1 MVKAKEDKYAV
12 SIRYRDG
19 GVDKYHG
26 IKSAEVVENTLRVT
40 ESDGTN
46 TYIVLDIIGY
56 FRIEK
61 ED

>member
-26 IKSAEVVENTLRVT
+26 VKSVKIVDNTLQIT
-40 ESDGTN
+40 ESVLIN
-46 TYIVLDIIGY
+46 TYIVLDIVSY
-56 FRIEK
+56 FKVERE
-61 ED
+61 E